1 MFKELHDELH
11 KSVFLNLYNFASTDF
26 PDMTNYLQRLLNPLS
41 HDDKDV
47 QIYRDELENCLVNMQ
62 GYKNIAATKKIICD
76 RSLADSKQYRLSLAN
91 AENSVSLTFTPIEQW
106 DFFVIGANLKLKD
119 VEVKVLASA
128 GTITFPVGAK
138 MLIKDIYARIKGSL
152 FGGGGAPRLQD
163 AVLDTTDGQ
172 TLSAK
177 FGI

>member
-1 MFKELHDELH
+1 M
-11 KSVFLNLYNFASTDF
+11 
-26 PDMTNYLQRLLNPLS
+26 
-41 HDDKDV
+41 
-47 QIYRDELENCLVNMQ
+47 
-62 GYKNIAATKKIICD
+62 G
-76 RSLADSKQYRLSLAN
+76 
-91 AENSVSLTFTPIEQW
+91 
-106 DFFVIGANLKLKD
+106 FFVIGANLKLKD